1 MEITKVNQVVKALAE
16 SKCEDFEF
24 AVRHQYVN
32 LARWA
37 EDFPQYV
44 RDKANVMAEAETQA
58 AAPSADDKIEA
69 GLQKIRSEVAAAAD
83 EGKAVPETEEEV
95 AEATNATD

>member
-1 MEITKVNQVVKALAE
+1 MELTKVNQVVKALAE

-24 AVRHQYVN
+24 GVRHQYVN

-44 RDKANVMAEAETQA
+44 RDKFNELAEADTA
-58 AAPSADDKIEA
+58 ASADDKIEA
-69 GLQKIRSEVAAAAD
+69 GLQKIRSEV
-83 EGKAVPETEEEV
+83 EAVPEPEEEV
-95 AEATNATD
+95 ASATEATDATD